1 MSIKN
6 KFGCTATRKIEE
18 AGVVATAVTAAAARG
33 TSMLIV
39 VKIVKIMTVYTAA
52 TNTAPVLVVEMF
64 KYRKHQDLV
73 AKF

>member
-18 AGVVATAVTAAAARG
+18 AVVVVTAVTAAAARG

-39 VKIVKIMTVYTAA
+39 VKIVKIMTVYTGQA
-52 TNTAPVLVVEMF
+52 TNTAPVLVVEML
-64 KYRKHQDLV
+64 K
-73 AKF
+73 

>member
-18 AGVVATAVTAAAARG
+18 AGVVATALTAAAARG

-39 VKIVKIMTVYTAA
+39 VKIVKIMTVYTDVRLQIQRRCWWLKCL
-52 TNTAPVLVVEMF
+52 NTGSI
-64 KYRKHQDLV
+64 KI
-73 AKF
+73 